1 MLSAVEVRAMNIK
14 IVVDDPEWQVLRKSL
29 IGNWMQNHRINVAAL
44 DKYFM
49 DNMENPLAIRRLVNV
64 LTGSVHRTGKT
75 KNQPETD
82 DLRRRVRIQW
92 KVLLGEGYDVTDP
105 KYVTGEI

>member
-1 MLSAVEVRAMNIK
+1 MLSAQEVRAMNIK

-29 IGNWMQNHRINVAAL
+29 IGNWMQNHRINVSAL

-82 DLRRRVRIQW
+82 DLRRRVRVQW
-92 KVLLGEGYDVTDP
+92 KALLNEEYDVTDP

>member
-1 MLSAVEVRAMNIK
+1 MFSAREVKAMDIK

-29 IGNWMQNHRINVAAL
+29 IGNWMQNHRINVDAL
-44 DKYFM
+44 DKYFQ
-49 DNMENPLAIRRLVNV
+49 DNMESPLAIRRLVNV

-92 KVLLGEGYDVTDP
+92 KALLGEEYDAADP
-105 KYVTGEI
+105 KYATGVI